1 MSRYKSEEEILAVV
15 SSFEDATIGRDEWK
29 HAEHLLVAL
38 HYVESLGLEAATNK
52 MRNGIL
58 NLLSKGFNVDL
69 EKEMP
74 YHETITVFWMRT
86 AYAFLLMTPSLS
98 SLERT
103 NALVA
108 GFDKEFPL
116 RFYSRE
122 LLFSEVARAEYVGPD
137 LLQAGSLEEEIHRS
151 IAPTF

>member
-1 MSRYKSEEEILAVV
+1 MSRYRSEEEILAVV

-58 NLLSKGFNVDL
+58 NLLSKGFNDEL

-74 YHETITVFWMRT
+74 
-86 AYAFLLMTPSLS
+86 
-98 SLERT
+98 
-103 NALVA
+103 
-108 GFDKEFPL
+108 
-116 RFYSRE
+116 
-122 LLFSEVARAEYVGPD
+122 
-137 LLQAGSLEEEIHRS
+137 
-151 IAPTF
+151 